1 MESATAPTATPA
13 RDTKLWHTSIFW
25 VAVWAGYFVLWLS
38 PNWAAVTETWW
49 FADDFWMIERRS
61 AGEAGRIYEL
71 AYTAGR
77 PMTSVLFVL
86 HKWAMNPAFPEGA
99 IAVRFVQGAAHTLG
113 ALCLALFF
121 ARFLPRWKAALAATP
136 FLLWGFNA
144 EAVIW
149 FGGIQHVFGALFAI
163 AGWLAITSGLERRRW
178 WLCVI
183 GALVAGLSILCN
195 QNPAAAALM
204 LWLFAFA
211 FMADSPG
218 ALHGINAKTLFAGWS
233 KAMPFESAGRTV
245 DRLMAI
251 RPIGIFVRSGW
262 HLFWGLGL
270 AALVSLW
277 LLKKYSYH
285 RAGSDIDWGAKWDF
299 YQQLNHTLFFW
310 PDFYP
315 TGLQVSHGLLLGAVS
330 IGMVVAVIKRS
341 LTFSGLLIWISV
353 LAIGTVLPFLANLL
367 IPMNWP
373 SFRIYYIAPILICAL
388 LGLAF
393 RLWAGRWGTLLVTL
407 IAVGIGWHNIWLAA
421 QNAPNYPR
429 LYQQDLATL
438 AYIEEE
444 AEKYKIDT
452 VLVLVGDIAWPWELN
467 AYGIR
472 YYHMDGFRS
481 NFHTPWTPHPFIRI
495 HSQKLKAPGDEF
507 EIKQWGDPYRE
518 FARSLPA
525 GPPYFV
531 VVPAP
536 DRPDLLLVVPR

>member
-1 MESATAPTATPA
+1 MDTVPAPSATSE
-13 RDTKLWHTSIFW
+13 SIPNRVSKPVFW
-25 VAVWAGYFVLWLS
+25 IIVGVCYFFLWLA
-38 PNWAAVTETWW
+38 PNWPAVTETWW

-61 AGEAGRIYEL
+61 SGEEHRIYEL

-86 HKWAMNPAFPEGA
+86 HKWAMDPTSP
-99 IAVRFVQGAAHTLG
+99 QGAVVVRLIQGMAHVLG
-113 ALCLALFF
+113 SLCLAAFF

-149 FGGIQHVFGALFAI
+149 FGGIQHVFGALFAVG
-163 AGWLAITSGLERRRW
+163 GWLCVAAGLEQKRW
-178 WLCVI
+178 WLWAT

-204 LWLFAFA
+204 LWVFAFA
-211 FMADSPG
+211 FESDRPG
-218 ALHGINAKTLFAGWS
+218 AFGGIQPKSLVQGWENTRF
-233 KAMPFESAGRTV
+233 FESLGRLL
-245 DRLMAI
+245 DRLFTI
-251 RPIGIFVRSGW
+251 RPIGNFVWRGI
-262 HLFWGLGL
+262 HLCWGLGVSAL
-270 AALVSLW
+270 ASLW

-285 RAGSDIDWGAKWDF
+285 RAGSDIDWASKWSF
-299 YQQLNHTLFFW
+299 YKELNLTLFFW

-315 TGLQVSHGLLLGAVS
+315 TGLQIAHGALLA
-330 IGMVVAVIKRS
+330 VVAIGLIVALIRRS
-341 LTFSGLLIWISV
+341 LTVTGFILWGLAL
-353 LAIGTVLPFLANLL
+353 LAGTVLPFLANLV

-393 RLWAGRWGTLLVTL
+393 RLWSCRIGTLIVVLVA
-407 IAVGIGWHNIWLAA
+407 IGIGWHNIWLSA
-421 QNAPNYPR
+421 QNAPNYPK
-429 LYQQDLATL
+429 LYRKDLETL
-438 AYIEEE
+438 VFIEQE
-444 AEKYKIDT
+444 AEKLGRDT
-452 VLVLVGDIAWPWELN
+452 VLVLVGAIAWPWEQN
-467 AYGIR
+467 PYNIR

-495 HSQKLKAPGDEF
+495 HSRKIKAPGDEF
-507 EIKQWGDPYRE
+507 EIRQWGEPYTD
-518 FARSLPA
+518 FARSLPP

-536 DRPDLLLVVPR
+536 DKEDLLLVVPR